1 MDIWIKN
8 YCTSQASS
16 WNLRHLGLFTF
27 NLNPF
32 VWAFVV
38 TWLLWLC
45 KTWAGILSILSFLT
59 FFIPSQGQAQVHR
72 HTSSMQSM
80 RLWQHKIFININS
93 MISSQAITR
102 QFANYINSPWR
113 RYNVGSWKAV
123 GHHHTWDTAASAW
136 SIPDTLD
143 DNSSLGT
150 RALDNYSAGKCPSA
164 DRQSSTHTAH
174 NRTLCN
180 YFLVHRLVHAS
191 ICKVALFCITLAI
204 HPSCSAK
211 TLAVTHTHTQPVNGP
226 FSRTTRVKRLL
237 SSNRNQNHYQLCQ
250 NPLL

>member
-1 MDIWIKN
+1 
-8 YCTSQASS
+8 
-16 WNLRHLGLFTF
+16 
-27 NLNPF
+27 
-32 VWAFVV
+32 
-38 TWLLWLC
+38 
-45 KTWAGILSILSFLT
+45 
-59 FFIPSQGQAQVHR
+59 
-72 HTSSMQSM
+72 
-80 RLWQHKIFININS
+80 

-180 YFLVHRLVHAS
+180 YFLVHMLVHAS

-211 TLAVTHTHTQPVNGP
+211 TLAVTHTHNHLTALFPGQPGETLAVIKQK
-226 FSRTTRVKRLL
+226 SKSL
-237 SSNRNQNHYQLCQ
+237 STVSQSFAWSA
-250 NPLL
+250 